1 MALAI
6 LLGGFVGLLVAGGVL
21 VVGTIRHAR
30 REEDEINRAFAEVRG
45 TAHHHADD
53 SPTWS
58 SIDMEALR
66 EEGYDFDH
74 SDPYAPLTG
83 EISWSES
90 TLADGHAPMADAVP
104 EPVVVAE
111 PAEEVAEPFTI
122 AEPITIAEPAE
133 EVAEPFT
140 IAEPITIAEPAEEVA
155 EPFTIAE
162 PITIAEPVRV
172 AEPIAVPE
180 PVTVAQ
186 PAAARAAPAPVRE
199 DGPVVWRA
207 PAQSQVIILAVSLR
221 ALADAVAATVTQE
234 AWERFDDAYAQV
246 RSRFQGGDAAHKS
259 PSVDVRGRQRRWSNG
274 PTDGWAPRRNGPSRR
289 GGPKHIS
296 WRAR

>member
-21 VVGTIRHAR
+21 VAGTVRHAR

-45 TAHHHADD
+45 AAHNPADD
-53 SPTWS
+53 SPSWS

-66 EEGYDFDH
+66 EEGYDVDQE
-74 SDPYAPLTG
+74 DPYATLTG

-90 TLADGHAPMADAVP
+90 TLADGHAPLANAVP
-104 EPVVVAE
+104 ESVVVAE
-111 PAEEVAEPFTI
+111 PAEEADDPITMAEPMTMAEPITMAEPLTAAEEPFTIAEPVMAAEEPFTI
-122 AEPITIAEPAE
+122 AEPIAAR
-133 EVAEPFT
+133 
-140 IAEPITIAEPAEEVA
+140 
-155 EPFTIAE
+155 
-162 PITIAEPVRV
+162 EPV
-172 AEPIAVPE
+172 AAPD
-180 PVTVAQ
+180 PVTVG
-186 PAAARAAPAPVRE
+186 APASGRNAPAIMRE
-199 DGPVVWRA
+199 HDPVVWHA

-221 ALADAVAATVTQE
+221 ALADAVAATVSQE

-246 RSRFQGGDAAHKS
+246 RSRYQGGDGARRSSSIDVYAHE
-259 PSVDVRGRQRRWSNG
+259 RRSSNS
-274 PTDGWAPRRNGPSRR
+274 PTDGFAPRRNGPSRP